1 MSAAQSESSLVAA
14 AEGGSLRSWKSKQSA
29 TPPSEDASKRS
40 WRGGM
45 KKESNLAA
53 TTTSSAGDES
63 NALLLLQESCLGLE
77 SCLVVSDI
85 VMSYVEVHMTAL
97 MKPKSTA
104 LSFVFDVLTHLL
116 HVNQSTESI
125 SHVARVAELLIL
137 QFRGSLFLEQTGFV
151 QSLTYRLLILFSSAN
166 GDVRGHASSLLAL
179 LLRENFLACKSG
191 ERLVLAATIAVN
203 RLSDP
208 SLKIPLNNQLF
219 SESLENV
226 HRTCSGFAI
235 KDLEFQKLAE
245 HLCSTVRQSWL
256 YV

>member
-1 MSAAQSESSLVAA
+1 MSAVQSESSLVAA

-40 WRGGM
+40 WRGM

-245 HLCSTVRQSWL
+245 HLCSTVRQSLL